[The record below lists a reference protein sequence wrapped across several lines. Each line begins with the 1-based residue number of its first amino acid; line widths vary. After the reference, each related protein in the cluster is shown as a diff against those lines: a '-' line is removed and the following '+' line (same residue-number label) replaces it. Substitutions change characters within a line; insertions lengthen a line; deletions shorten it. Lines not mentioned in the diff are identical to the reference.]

1 MTLEIKY
8 FDYRQEEDANE
19 IASIAKQALDTS
31 NNAYD
36 MAYDALNQQTDTSKQ
51 VNVLVVQ
58 VMCEKWTPLSH
69 CLFYASNTKL

>member
-1 MTLEIKY
+1 MLIAW
-8 FDYRQEEDANE
+8 FNCRQEEDANE
-19 IASIAKQALDTS
+19 IASIAKQALETS

-58 VMCEKWTPLSH
+58 VWRWIWKTTPFI
-69 CLFYASNTKL
+69 LFR

>member
-1 MTLEIKY
+1 MHYPSFLTLEIKY

-58 VMCEKWTPLSH
+58 VMCEK
-69 CLFYASNTKL
+69 

>member
-1 MTLEIKY
+1 MITW
-8 FDYRQEEDANE
+8 FNCRQEEDANE
-19 IASIAKQALDTS
+19 IASIAKQALETS

-58 VMCEKWTPLSH
+58 V
-69 CLFYASNTKL
+69 